1 MYTDGA
7 ILFKMF
13 DFKNSQDKEL
23 WRLGLNVFAQMSGAI
38 AFPVLIALFVGRFLD
53 QKYQSGHLYF
63 FILTL
68 VAFIISCIS
77 IGVLGM
83 KYLNQINKQS
93 KNAVVVPPPA
103 GSPTRNNENDANGD

>member
-1 MYTDGA
+1 MRLMYTDGA

-23 WRLGLNVFAQMSGAI
+23 WRLGLTAFAQMSGAI
-38 AFPVLIALFVGRFLD
+38 AMPVLIALFVGRFLD

-63 FILTL
+63 FTLTL

-77 IGVLGM
+77 IGVLGL
-83 KYLNQINKQS
+83 KYLKEINKQDNKQNKETDKLS
-93 KNAVVVPPPA
+93 
-103 GSPTRNNENDANGD
+103 

>member
-23 WRLGLNVFAQMSGAI
+23 WRLGLNAFAQMSGAI
-38 AFPVLIALFVGRFLD
+38 AAPVLIALFVGRFLD

-83 KYLNQINKQS
+83 KYLNQINKKVKTGELQLEG
-93 KNAVVVPPPA
+93 KDKK
-103 GSPTRNNENDANGD
+103 TDTL